1 MTKKIESAR
10 DIFSES
16 ARETQKVPKKS
27 ARDKNCHVHF
37 ARDKK
42 CHGEKKTLVLLVA
55 TKGFC
60 LRSKAAQIK

>member
-42 CHGEKKTLVLLVA
+42 CHGQKKKHCVRGGDRD
-55 TKGFC
+55 KRQKNQ
-60 LRSKAAQIK
+60 RSIN